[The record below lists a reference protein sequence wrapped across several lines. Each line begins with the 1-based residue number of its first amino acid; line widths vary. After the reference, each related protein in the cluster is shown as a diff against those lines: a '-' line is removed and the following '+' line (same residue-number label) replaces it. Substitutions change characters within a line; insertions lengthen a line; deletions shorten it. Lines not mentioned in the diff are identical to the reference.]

1 MFISKNTSGISDY
14 LEDKPKQPNYK
25 TMEDLEYERERQKME
40 ARVKEQMQVK
50 IHDFSFEVLPESQR
64 KYFPELDDLQGM
76 IDKAEES
83 YRLFKKTG
91 RGKEAKLVKQKLEEA
106 LFAKEHLYHVM
117 NLDFSKPTQKLRD
130 MAIKNHID
138 LRDDTVIEEFKRI
151 QEQNLEDIRRMKEG
165 KKPLT
170 DEEMKAKFQER
181 RDREQEE
188 AKRKLLEAQRKKDE
202 SVRSLVENAF

>member
-1 MFISKNTSGISDY
+1 
-14 LEDKPKQPNYK
+14 
-25 TMEDLEYERERQKME
+25 
-40 ARVKEQMQVK
+40 
-50 IHDFSFEVLPESQR
+50 
-64 KYFPELDDLQGM
+64 M

-117 NLDFSKPTQKLRD
+117 NLDFSRPTQKLKD
-130 MAIKNHID
+130 MAVKNHID
-138 LRDDTVIEEFKRI
+138 LRDQTVIEEFKRI

-170 DEEMKAKFQER
+170 DEEMKAKLQER
-181 RDREQEE
+181 RDKE
-188 AKRKLLEAQRKKDE
+188 
-202 SVRSLVENAF
+202 